1 MQFADVQAAAGT
13 INTFIFDLDGTLLNA
28 QHQLS
33 AATLAALQQLQQ
45 QGARLVIATGRHIN
59 DVRGY
64 LQQLGGD
71 ISAISC
77 NGAHIH
83 AGNGELMYRQ
93 ALATEWNLPLLTL
106 GQQFAVHTSFYTDEH
121 WLVSADNA
129 ELAAVQPHGAGYQL
143 LDVEQ
148 LPALSALKVMFYG
161 EHQLLQQLKQQIAGQ
176 WPQQLHL
183 TFSDPHYLEVMPLGC
198 CKGQALQFLRQQQQ
212 FCLQQSLAF
221 GDGMND
227 AELLALVGYP
237 VVMAN
242 ASQSL
247 QQLLPQAARAPH
259 HDQDGVARF
268 LAALGYGTEVLR

>member
-1 MQFADVQAAAGT
+1 MQLPDMQAAAT
-13 INTFIFDLDGTLLNA
+13 SIDTFIFDLDGTLLNA

-33 AATLAALQQLQQ
+33 VTTVAVLQQLQQ
-45 QGARLVIATGRHIN
+45 QGARVVIATGRHIN

-64 LQQLGGD
+64 LSQLGGE
-71 ISAISC
+71 ITAISC
-77 NGAHIH
+77 NGANIH
-83 AGNGELMYRQ
+83 AGNGELIYRQ
-93 ALATEWNLPLLTL
+93 ALSTEWNLPLLRL

-129 ELAAVQPHGAGYQL
+129 DLAAVQQHGPGYQL
-143 LDVEQ
+143 LDVGQ
-148 LPALSALKVMFYG
+148 LPGLSALKVMFYG
-161 EHQLLQQLKQQIAGQ
+161 EHQVLQQLKQQIAGQ

-183 TFSDPHYLEVMPLGC
+183 TFSDPHYLEVMPAGC

-212 FCLQQSLAF
+212 FCLQQSIAF

-237 VVMAN
+237 VLMAN
-242 ASQSL
+242 ASHSL

-259 HDQDGVARF
+259 HDQDGVAQY
-268 LAALGYGTEVLR
+268 LAALGYGTEVRR

>member
-1 MQFADVQAAAGT
+1 MQLQDIRPAAT
-13 INTFIFDLDGTLLNA
+13 VIETFIFDLDGTLLNC

-33 AATLAALQQLQQ
+33 AMTVATLQHLQQ

-71 ISAISC
+71 ITAISC
-77 NGAHIH
+77 NGANIH
-83 AGNGELMYRQ
+83 AGNGELIYRQ

-106 GQQFAVHTSFYTDEH
+106 GQQFAVHTSFYTDQH
-121 WLVSADNA
+121 WLVSAENA
-129 ELAAVQPHGAGYQL
+129 DLAAVQQHGPGYQL
-143 LDVEQ
+143 LDVGQ
-148 LPALSALKVMFYG
+148 LSALSALKVMFYG
-161 EHQLLQQLKQQIAGQ
+161 EHQLLQQLKQQIADQ

-183 TFSDPHYLEVMPLGC
+183 TFSDPHYLEVMPAGC
-198 CKGQALQFLRQQQQ
+198 CKGHALQFLRQQQQ
-212 FCLQQSLAF
+212 FCLQQSIAF

-237 VVMAN
+237 VLMAN

-259 HDQDGVARF
+259 HDQDGVAQF
-268 LAALGYGTEVLR
+268 LAALGYSAELLR

>member
-1 MQFADVQAAAGT
+1 MQLQDVPAAAKT

-28 QHQLS
+28 QHQLA

-71 ISAISC
+71 ITAISC
-77 NGAHIH
+77 NGANIH
-83 AGNGELMYRQ
+83 TGNGELLYRQ
-93 ALATEWNLPLLTL
+93 ALATKWNLPLLRL
-106 GQQFAVHTSFYTDEH
+106 GQQFAVHTSFYTDEQ
-121 WLVSADNA
+121 WLVSAENA

-143 LDVEQ
+143 LDVAQ

-161 EHQLLQQLKQQIAGQ
+161 EHQLLQQLKQLIVSQ

-183 TFSDPHYLEVMPLGC
+183 TFSDLHYLEVMPAGC
-198 CKGQALQFLRQQQQ
+198 CKGQALEFLRQQQQ
-212 FCLQQSLAF
+212 FCLQQSIAF

-227 AELLALVGYP
+227 AELLAMVGYP
-237 VVMAN
+237 VLMAN

-259 HDQDGVARF
+259 HDQDGVAQF
-268 LAALGYGTEVLR
+268 LAALGVYAA

>member
-1 MQFADVQAAAGT
+1 MQLQNDLPLAS
-13 INTFIFDLDGTLLNA
+13 NTFIFDLDGTLLNA

-71 ISAISC
+71 ITAISC
-77 NGAHIH
+77 NGANIH
-83 AGNGELMYRQ
+83 ASNGELMYRQ
-93 ALATEWNLPLLTL
+93 ALSAEWNLPLLRL
-106 GQQFAVHTSFYTDEH
+106 GQQFAVHTSFYTDEQ
-121 WLVSADNA
+121 WLVSAENA

-143 LDVEQ
+143 VDIVQ

-161 EHQLLQQLKQQIAGQ
+161 EHQLLQQLKQLIVSQ

-183 TFSDPHYLEVMPLGC
+183 TFSDPHYLEVMPAGC
-198 CKGQALQFLRQQQQ
+198 CKGQALEFLRQQQQ
-212 FCLQQSLAF
+212 FCLQQSIAF

-227 AELLALVGYP
+227 AELLAMVGYP
-237 VVMAN
+237 VLMAN

-259 HDQDGVARF
+259 HDQDGVAQF
-268 LAALGYGTEVLR
+268 LVALGVHTA